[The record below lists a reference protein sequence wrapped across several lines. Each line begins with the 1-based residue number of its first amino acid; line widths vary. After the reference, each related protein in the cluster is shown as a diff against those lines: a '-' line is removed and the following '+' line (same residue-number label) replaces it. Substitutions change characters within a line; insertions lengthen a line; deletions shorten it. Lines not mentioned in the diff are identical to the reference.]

1 VGRARQIPVLALLG
15 PTAVGK
21 TDLALALTER
31 WPVDVVN
38 MDSAQVYRGMDIGT
52 AKPDAA
58 ARARVPHHLFDCVD
72 PAESYSA
79 GRFVSDARVAIQRIR
94 QAGRVPLLVGG
105 TVLYYRALRD
115 GLAPLPAADP
125 IVRAELTARAAQV
138 GWPALHAE
146 LADVDP
152 EAGARIHPHDAQRI
166 QRALE
171 VLRLTGASLSSH
183 WARAA
188 RSGLALHTLA
198 LMPADRAWLHQRIAQ
213 RLEAMFAAGFVAE
226 VARLRARGDLHADLP
241 ALRAVGYRQVWACL
255 EGRLDESLLF
265 QSALQATRQ
274 FAKRQLTAL
283 RPLPGVMALQAE
295 DRAARA
301 QAVDYFAA
309 VLDQSD
315 KRG

>member
-1 VGRARQIPVLALLG
+1 
-15 PTAVGK
+15 
-21 TDLALALTER
+21 
-31 WPVDVVN
+31 
-38 MDSAQVYRGMDIGT
+38 
-52 AKPDAA
+52 
-58 ARARVPHHLFDCVD
+58 
-72 PAESYSA
+72 
-79 GRFVSDARVAIQRIR
+79 
-94 QAGRVPLLVGG
+94 
-105 TVLYYRALRD
+105 
-115 GLAPLPAADP
+115 
-125 IVRAELTARAAQV
+125 
-138 GWPALHAE
+138 WPALHAE

-152 EAGARIHPHDAQRI
+152 AAGARIHPHDAQRI

-171 VLRLTGASLSSH
+171 VLRLTGVPLSSH

-188 RSGLALHTLA
+188 HSGLALQTLA
-198 LMPADRAWLHQRIAQ
+198 LLPGDRAWLHQRIAQ

-226 VARLRARGDLHADLP
+226 VARLQARGDLHADLP

-255 EGRLDESLLF
+255 EGRLDEALLF

-283 RPLPGVMALQAE
+283 RPLPGVMALHAE
-295 DRAARA
+295 NRAARA

>member
-1 VGRARQIPVLALLG
+1 MDPAREIPVLALLG

-21 TDLALALTER
+21 TDLALTLAER
-31 WPVDVVN
+31 WPLDVVN

-58 ARARVPHHLFDCVD
+58 ARARLPHHLFDQVD
-72 PAESYSA
+72 PAEAYSA
-79 GRFVSDARVAIQRIR
+79 GRFVTDARAAIQTIQR
-94 QAGRVPLLVGG
+94 AGRVPLLVGG

-125 IVRAELTARAAQV
+125 IVRAELAARAAQV

-146 LADVDP
+146 LADADP
-152 EAGARIHPHDAQRI
+152 EAGVRIHPHDAQRI

-171 VLRLTGASLSSH
+171 VLRLTGVPLSSH
-183 WARAA
+183 WARTTH
-188 RSGLALHTLA
+188 SGLALQTLA
-198 LMPADRAWLHQRIAQ
+198 LIPADRAWLHRRIAQ
-213 RLEAMFAAGFVAE
+213 RLEAMFATGFVEE
-226 VARLRARGDLHADLP
+226 VARLQARGDLHADLP

-255 EGRLDESLLF
+255 EGRLDEALLF
-265 QSALQATRQ
+265 QSVLQATRQ

-283 RPLPGVMALQAE
+283 RPLPGIMALQAE

>member
-1 VGRARQIPVLALLG
+1 MDHARQIPVLALLG

-21 TDLALALTER
+21 TDLALALAER

-58 ARARVPHHLFDCVD
+58 ARARVPHHLFDQVD
-72 PAESYSA
+72 PAEPYSA
-79 GRFVSDARVAIQRIR
+79 GRFVTDARAAIQTIQ

-152 EAGARIHPHDAQRI
+152 AAGARIHPHDAQRI

-171 VLRLTGASLSSH
+171 VLRLTGAPLSSH

-188 RSGLALHTLA
+188 HSGLALHTLA
-198 LMPADRAWLHQRIAQ
+198 LMPGDRAWLHQRIAQ

-226 VARLRARGDLHADLP
+226 VARLQARGDLHADLP

-255 EGRLDESLLF
+255 EERLDEALLF
-265 QSALQATRQ
+265 QSVLQATRQ